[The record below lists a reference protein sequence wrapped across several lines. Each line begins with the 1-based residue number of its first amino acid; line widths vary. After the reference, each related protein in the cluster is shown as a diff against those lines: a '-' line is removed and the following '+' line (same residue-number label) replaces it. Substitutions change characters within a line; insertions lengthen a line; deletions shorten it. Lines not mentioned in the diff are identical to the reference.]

1 MSISPARPGRLAWL
15 TLLALASLALLLG
28 VGAWIS
34 LQAERWGTGPRR
46 LVDACLLMSTSIT
59 DGFWSVTK
67 IHPFSAV
74 ALAFL
79 VASMAWA
86 WLRLSLSLAAG
97 WRAGRWLARYEP
109 GRFTALDRVLRMS
122 PEVEPARIRIIRS
135 GTPNAF
141 TIGFLRPKICLSS
154 AFLESA
160 TDAETDAVL
169 HHERAHA
176 VARDPLRLAAV
187 RLLSDFLWFLP
198 ITRTLARAFSAMAE
212 LRADEAA
219 VSAGSDP
226 LELASAIVK
235 SAGDASSNFRLAA
248 ALGGLALLEHRIIRL
263 LGREGTFPL
272 RFRSAPSLSSGLI
285 VIILLALLV
294 APAFARARVP
304 ALDSL
309 AEMRS
314 MMDQMMM
321 DPMMK
326 GCGEKADGLVQSMMA
341 SHCADRGHMAAGAD
355 RASDGFNGG

>member
-1 MSISPARPGRLAWL
+1 MSISPSRPSRLAWL

-28 VGAWIS
+28 GGAWTS
-34 LQAERWGTGPRR
+34 LQTEGWGTGPRR
-46 LVDACLLMSTSIT
+46 LVDACLLMSESIA
-59 DGFWSVTK
+59 DGFWSVTT

-79 VASMAWA
+79 AASMAWA

-97 WRAGRWLARYEP
+97 WRAGRRLARYEP
-109 GRFTALDRVLRMS
+109 GRFPALDRVLHMS

-141 TIGFLRPKICLSS
+141 TIGFLRPKICLS
-154 AFLESA
+154 AALLESA
-160 TDAETDAVL
+160 TAAEIDAIL
-169 HHERAHA
+169 HHEHAHA

-226 LELASAIVK
+226 LELASALVK
-235 SAGDASSNFRLAA
+235 TAGNASSSFRLAA
-248 ALGGLALLEHRIIRL
+248 AIGGLALLEHRIIRL
-263 LGREGTFPL
+263 LGREEGTLPL
-272 RFRSAPSLSSGLI
+272 RFRLAPSLSSGLI
-285 VIILLALLV
+285 VIVLLALLV
-294 APAFARARVP
+294 VPAFARARGP

-314 MMDQMMM
+314 MMEHMMM
-321 DPMMK
+321 
-326 GCGEKADGLVQSMMA
+326 GCGGEKADRLPHSMMA
-341 SHCADRGHMAAGAD
+341 SHCADRGHIAAGAD
-355 RASDGFNGG
+355 RASDGLSGG

>member
-1 MSISPARPGRLAWL
+1 MVSISPARPGRLAWL

-28 VGAWIS
+28 GGAWIS
-34 LQAERWGTGPRR
+34 LQAEGWGTGPRR
-46 LVDACLLMSTSIT
+46 LVDACLLMSESVA
-59 DGFWSVTK
+59 DSFWSVTT

-79 VASMAWA
+79 AASMAWA
-86 WLRLSLSLAAG
+86 WLRLSLSFAAG
-97 WRAGRWLARYEP
+97 WRAGRRLARYEP
-109 GRFTALDRVLRMS
+109 GRFPALDRVRRMS
-122 PEVEPARIRIIRS
+122 PGVAPARIRIIRS

-141 TIGFLRPKICLSS
+141 TIGFLRPEICFS
-154 AFLESA
+154 AGFLDSA
-160 TDAETDAVL
+160 TDAEIDAVL
-169 HHERAHA
+169 HHEHAHA

-198 ITRTLARAFSAMAE
+198 ITRALARAFSAMAE

-235 SAGDASSNFRLAA
+235 TAADASSSFRLAA
-248 ALGGLALLEHRIIRL
+248 AIGGLALLEHRIVRL

-294 APAFARARVP
+294 APAFARARGP

-309 AEMRS
+309 ADMHS
-314 MMDQMMM
+314 MMDHMMM
-321 DPMMK
+321 
-326 GCGEKADGLVQSMMA
+326 GCGREKADRLPHSMMA
-341 SHCADRGHMAAGAD
+341 SHCADRGHIAAGGD
-355 RASDGFNGG
+355 RASDG